1 MPHGHERILF
11 VDDEPALAR
20 LHEKRMAH
28 LGYQIETR
36 TDPGEALELFRSRP
50 GQFDLIITDLTMP
63 SMTGDVL
70 AREAIKI
77 RPDIPIL
84 LCTGYSD
91 RIDKEKARNIG
102 IAGFAMKPLDMAE
115 LAGMIREL
123 LDRGEKQ
130 DE

>member
-1 MPHGHERILF
+1 M
-11 VDDEPALAR
+11 
-20 LHEKRMAH
+20 
-28 LGYQIETR
+28 
-36 TDPGEALELFRSRP
+36 
-50 GQFDLIITDLTMP
+50 
-63 SMTGDVL
+63 
-70 AREAIKI
+70 KI
-77 RPDIPIL
+77 RPDIPVL

-115 LAGMIREL
+115 LAGMIHEL